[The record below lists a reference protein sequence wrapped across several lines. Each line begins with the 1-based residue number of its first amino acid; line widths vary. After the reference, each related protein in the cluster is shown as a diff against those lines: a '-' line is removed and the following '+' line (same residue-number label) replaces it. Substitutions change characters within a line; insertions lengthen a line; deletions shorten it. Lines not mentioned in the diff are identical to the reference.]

1 MLTTGVCYFCC
12 LRRSQT
18 RTWKSKHLFLN
29 PGVSASLGLMPLAPS
44 LSAPGPGVCGLG
56 TGMGVRFVSVSQ
68 PFTPRKRRAAGFL
81 WRLPRQ
87 KASLGGVPFHTWGV
101 APQGTG
107 RQQTGRKTSLDPV
120 GVPSCSAGGVGSSQ
134 GGRAGAG
141 QGVSGWREP
150 EQMWVKRTQFNLAK
164 EVPDPSL
171 R

>member
-68 PFTPRKRRAAGFL
+68 PFTPRNGGLRGSSGGSHARRPAWEVCLFTPGASPLRGPAGSRREGKHPWIQLGCPPALREGWGAAREAG
-81 WRLPRQ
+81 P
-87 KASLGGVPFHTWGV
+87 
-101 APQGTG
+101 G
-107 RQQTGRKTSLDPV
+107 RGRVL
-120 GVPSCSAGGVGSSQ
+120 AGGGSQ
-134 GGRAGAG
+134 NKCG
-141 QGVSGWREP
+141 
-150 EQMWVKRTQFNLAK
+150 
-164 EVPDPSL
+164 
-171 R
+171 